1 MKKTIQVGD
10 LVVIKNSWWLK
21 GCIGVVTK
29 YVEKKISARYCS
41 GVHTKPSTRTA
52 R

>member
-21 GCIGVVTK
+21 GCMGVITR
-29 YVEKKISARYCS
+29 YVEKTRHSP
-41 GVHTKPSTRTA
+41 GVHTKPSTRTT